1 MTREILF
8 SLKAPYREP
17 LEITGFRFGKGE
29 KSCCIVGALRG
40 NEIQQQYVCAQLV
53 KALHTLESKGLIVQD
68 NEILLIPSA
77 GAGYAM
83 NTGSRF
89 WPANF
94 DDINRE
100 FPGYEKGETIQRL
113 ADGIF
118 RQVRDYA
125 YGVQLASSYLPG
137 DFVPHVHMM
146 ETGYQSTSLA
156 NLFGLPYVVIRPP
169 RPFDTATLNYN
180 WQLWHTNAF
189 SLYTPA
195 ADAIDE
201 RGAKQA
207 ADAVLRFLNR
217 IGLIRYRCHNG
228 YIASVI
234 REDELFSVLSSTGG
248 IYRPLRAPGEEV
260 ARGMNIAEISDPFTG
275 ETVARITA
283 PVDGVIF
290 FAYHQPLVMEHTV
303 VFKIIK
309 QVHGS

>member
-8 SLKAPYREP
+8 SLKAPYRDP

-40 NEIQQQYVCAQLV
+40 NEIQQQYICAQLV
-53 KALHTLESKGLIVQD
+53 KALHTLESKALIVPD

-83 NTGSRF
+83 NTGARF
-89 WPANF
+89 WPADC

-100 FPGYEKGETIQRL
+100 FPGYEKGGTVQRL
-113 ADGIF
+113 ADGVF

-125 YGVQLASSYLPG
+125 YGVQLASSYLSG
-137 DFVPHVHMM
+137 DFVPHVRMM

-169 RPFDTATLNYN
+169 RPCDTATLNYN

-195 ADAIDE
+195 TDVIDD
-201 RGAKQA
+201 RGARQA
-207 ADAVLRFLNR
+207 VDAVLRFLNR

-234 REDELFSVLSSTGG
+234 REDELVSVLSSTGG
-248 IYRPLRAPGEEV
+248 IYRPLSAPGDEV
-260 ARGMNIAEISDPFTG
+260 ARGMNIAEISDPYTG

-283 PVDGVIF
+283 PADGIVF
-290 FAYHQPLVMEHTV
+290 FVCRQPLVMEHTV
-303 VFKIIK
+303 IFKIIK